1 MDRDRRLCELMQ
13 ICWHE
18 WRDWDSPHGPTRVC
32 NKCRME
38 VSYLLPTPEYPDFS
52 TPEWRARLMDWAV
65 EQEWWFNFEQFALE
79 KRVETKPFEFNYS
92 RYLWR
97 NLPELVAEYW
107 REKMKYETPA
117 DQRERIIKEN
127 IMDGVLMKYF
137 VLKPS
142 GNDVYAY
149 ASRSAMER
157 YALIIRKENPQLA
170 DDLIAW
176 VCTEEEKA
184 KNS

>member
-65 EQEWWFNFEQFALE
+65 EQEWWD
-79 KRVETKPFEFNYS
+79 EFKDWSWDKAPDDDNDWVA
-92 RYLWR
+92 YLWR
-97 NLPELVAEYW
+97 NLATLIVEYHGEG
-107 REKMKYETPA
+107 R
-117 DQRERIIKEN
+117 
-127 IMDGVLMKYF
+127 
-137 VLKPS
+137 
-142 GNDVYAY
+142 
-149 ASRSAMER
+149 
-157 YALIIRKENPQLA
+157 
-170 DDLIAW
+170 
-176 VCTEEEKA
+176 
-184 KNS
+184 